1 MDNEQQQGAGVTVPT
16 DIEILEAL
24 RQTRTDLDCDT
35 DEARAVMALK
45 AVYQAREDIQDLK
58 REIDTGTNTLREV
71 LTAMV
76 MSRHSGDRHAESEL
90 EARLRQL
97 GVIKGRGK
105 E

>member
-1 MDNEQQQGAGVTVPT
+1 MDNEHEQGDVMIPT
-16 DIEILEAL
+16 DEQILASL
-24 RQTRTDLDCDT
+24 RETKIALDCDT

>member
-1 MDNEQQQGAGVTVPT
+1 MDNEQQQGDVMIPT
-16 DIEILEAL
+16 DEQILASL
-24 RQTRTDLDCDT
+24 RETKIALDCDT